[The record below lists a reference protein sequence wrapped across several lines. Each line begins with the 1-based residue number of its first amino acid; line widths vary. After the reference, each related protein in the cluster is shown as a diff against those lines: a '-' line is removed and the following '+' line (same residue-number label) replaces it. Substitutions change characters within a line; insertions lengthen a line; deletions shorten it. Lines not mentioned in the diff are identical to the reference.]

1 VERKTE
7 LQWVVDF
14 DHESEIRR
22 MVGQTAAEVYGF
34 DWDFLES
41 VRDKIGPSVEEFM
54 RPLEPVEWPSVP
66 GETVTHVF
74 MRGMAPM

>member
-1 VERKTE
+1 M
-7 LQWVVDF
+7 
-14 DHESEIRR
+14 S
-22 MVGQTAAEVYGF
+22 TAGN
-34 DWDFLES
+34 
-41 VRDKIGPSVEEFM
+41 SVEEFM